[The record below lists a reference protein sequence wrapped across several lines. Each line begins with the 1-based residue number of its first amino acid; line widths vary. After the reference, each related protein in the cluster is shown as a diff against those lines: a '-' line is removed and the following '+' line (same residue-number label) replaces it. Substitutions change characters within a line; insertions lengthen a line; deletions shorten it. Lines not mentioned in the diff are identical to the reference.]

1 MRNRSMSRALFWGL
15 LRRSRALLLATLL
28 PVGLGLLAYGSCQ
41 GDMTGNDPNYHPIDS
56 RRSMGNPLVG
66 KLCDDVHPCGQDSRQ
81 MQAQCLTAHLYDTV
95 GFCGPTCSTD
105 SDCDTY
111 LPGLPKCT
119 NMGSVPQCV
128 LFCDQQHVNTS
139 KSCPDMWSCE
149 LVAGTGQSFYM
160 CVPPQTRLSSSTD
173 M

>member
-1 MRNRSMSRALFWGL
+1 MRNHFL
-15 LRRSRALLLATLL
+15 LGRCLALLLGTVL
-28 PVGLGLLAYGSCQ
+28 PAGLLVFSGCQ
-41 GDMTGNDPNYHPIDS
+41 GSTTGNDPNYHPVDS

-66 KLCDDVHPCGQDSRQ
+66 ALCDDQHACANDSRQ
-81 MQAQCLTAHLYDTV
+81 MPTPCVTAHLYDTV
-95 GFCGPTCSTD
+95 GFCAPSCSTD

-119 NMGSVPQCV
+119 NMGSAPECV

-139 KSCPDMWSCE
+139 KTCPDQWSCQ
-149 LVAGTGQSFYM
+149 LVQGPQQSFYM
-160 CVPPQTRLSSSTD
+160 CVPPQTRLGTTTD